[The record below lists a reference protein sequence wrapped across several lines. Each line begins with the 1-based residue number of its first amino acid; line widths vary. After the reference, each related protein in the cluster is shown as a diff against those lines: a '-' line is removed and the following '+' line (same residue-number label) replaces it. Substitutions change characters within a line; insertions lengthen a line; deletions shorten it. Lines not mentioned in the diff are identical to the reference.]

1 MLHRVVLL
9 LLPRAAV
16 GPLLAALAAL
26 APLLPVPVPPPR
38 NPSPTHTAARAAR
51 PRQVHA
57 LPRSTRRIPAG
68 RRRAPGARVSRALR
82 GEARSLCRRP
92 CAGMQKGALS
102 ACVLT
107 ATAASERGA
116 GVDSKRARPRSK
128 WGQAAPG
135 AGSTNAQPLVVR
147 AGQHVPSM
155 RSALPLARESLPE
168 GVAS

>member
-1 MLHRVVLL
+1 MIKESA
-9 LLPRAAV
+9 PGGV
-16 GPLLAALAAL
+16 GALADG
-26 APLLPVPVPPPR
+26 R
-38 NPSPTHTAARAAR
+38 G
-51 PRQVHA
+51 VHGV
-57 LPRSTRRIPAG
+57 RGGAG
-68 RRRAPGARVSRALR
+68 RRAPGARVSRALR
-82 GEARSLCRRP
+82 GEARSLCGRP

-107 ATAASERGA
+107 ATAGSERGA

-135 AGSTNAQPLVVR
+135 AGSTNAQPLDAR